1 MSGHSIATAAS
12 WPHGVGRKPLNVWGL
27 NLTCSGRVQC
37 AMTIIKS
44 PSIQQTWLNHGFLQP
59 AARSPEPP
67 ATWPRGSRPLL
78 ARGTLGPTGRSTL
91 YSMDDELSPK
101 CPSPPLFSPPSGYQ
115 LSVRRGMT
123 PAIARPSIIMR
134 RRPRTNI
141 HA

>member
-59 AARSPEPP
+59 AARSPEPLP
-67 ATWPRGSRPLL
+67 HGRGALVL
-78 ARGTLGPTGRSTL
+78 CWLEG
-91 YSMDDELSPK
+91 
-101 CPSPPLFSPPSGYQ
+101 PSGP
-115 LSVRRGMT
+115 LDGVPCTRWMMSS
-123 PAIARPSIIMR
+123 ARNAPRLPSSPLQAGI
-134 RRPRTNI
+134 NL
-141 HA
+141 ASGGA